1 MKEEIKQTVHDI
13 VLNSNQRLTP
23 IDVEKRVATEIRAD
37 KQMIKTAITEL
48 VNEGVLRY
56 TYHVSVFWKSRST
69 VQSVFPEELWLN
81 PHIKCTHLKEMI
93 SSLI

>member
-23 IDVEKRVATEIRAD
+23 IDVEKRVATEATEIRAD

-48 VNEGVLRY
+48 VNEGVFVEIHISWHQFFGKVAR
-56 TYHVSVFWKSRST
+56 
-69 VQSVFPEELWLN
+69 QSSPYFQKN
-81 PHIKCTHLKEMI
+81 CG
-93 SSLI
+93 